1 MSAVMAQKAAGQ
13 DYFEGVGRIALEE
26 CRKHY
31 GSGLISVA
39 IFGSVACGV
48 ATPESDVDLLI
59 VADRLVPGHL
69 NRMDDFRPVEE
80 SILGRMRDRGELSPI
95 FKTPAEVRAGSP
107 LFWDMTEEVII
118 LFDRDRFLEGSL
130 EEVKRS
136 LQALGARRVKQ
147 GSAWYWILKKDYR
160 PGEVFEI

>member
-1 MSAVMAQKAAGQ
+1 MAGNKAGQ
-13 DYFEGVGRIALEE
+13 KYFERVGRIALEE
-26 CRKHY
+26 CQKHY
-31 GSGLISVA
+31 GPALVSVA
-39 IFGSVACGV
+39 IFGSVARGV

-59 VADRLVPGHL
+59 VADRLVPGRL
-69 NRMDDFRPVEE
+69 NRMDDFRPVEG
-80 SILGRMRDRGELSPI
+80 SILARMENRVELSPI

-130 EEVKRS
+130 QEVKRR